1 MATLDPTSVKRRSP
15 LNQRHVTSHALFKEF
30 GGNLLVGHYGDIKS
44 IQEEYSQSQMLA
56 ICDLSTLPRL
66 GFKGPGAP
74 SWLETQKLKLPTLP
88 NTAKCQHTGSLV
100 AKLSDQEVLI
110 LSDIFALSNDVVT
123 LSHKAEIDHQN
134 YDKQTYI
141 LPRGDSHCWL
151 AVTGTQASE
160 MFSKIC
166 GIDLRS
172 HKFAHGDIAQTSV
185 AKTNA
190 VVIRND
196 LGSTP
201 GFYILSDI
209 SGVEFL
215 WDCLLDAMQEY
226 GGCPVGVSALQ
237 RLIKSS

>member
-15 LNQRHVTSHALFKEF
+15 LKQRHITNHALFKEF
-30 GGNLLVGHYGDIKS
+30 GGNLLVGHYGNNES
-44 IQEEYSQSQMLA
+44 IQEEHSQAQILA
-56 ICDLSTLPRL
+56 ICDLSTLPRI

-74 SWLETQKLKLPTLP
+74 SWLETQKLKIPTLP
-88 NTAKCQHTGSLV
+88 NTAECQHAGSLV

-110 LSDIFALSNDVVT
+110 LSDIFALSNDVAT
-123 LSHKAEIDHQN
+123 LSDKAEIDHHN

-151 AVTGTQASE
+151 AVTGTKASE

-166 GIDLRS
+166 GVDLRT
-172 HKFAHGDIAQTSV
+172 HKFAQGEIAQTSI

-196 LGSTP
+196 LGGTP

-215 WDCLLDAMQEY
+215 WDCLLDAMHEY
-226 GGCPVGVSALQ
+226 GGYPIGFSALQ